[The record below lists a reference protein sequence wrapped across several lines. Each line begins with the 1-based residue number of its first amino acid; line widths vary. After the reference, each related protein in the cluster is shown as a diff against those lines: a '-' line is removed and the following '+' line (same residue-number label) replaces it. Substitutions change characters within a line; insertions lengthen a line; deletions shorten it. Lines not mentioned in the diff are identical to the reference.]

1 MTFVEPHRVKSE
13 PYFQF
18 LCRSLQSEHFQVY
31 QLAGDA
37 SNRRYLRVVRD
48 DSSWVLMVWEPFKD
62 NEKYPFLSVLKHLDR
77 NKVHV
82 PKVIDKS
89 PAEGFVL
96 LEDLGDLTLERKFW
110 ESQNQEHSMPFY
122 RMAIEELA
130 KIHYKATADQAADC
144 TAFQVAFDK
153 EKLLWEMNY
162 ARKHLIEGICGI
174 KLKPSE
180 SQLLEHH
187 FGKICDIL
195 DQQPRWICH
204 RDYHSRNLMIK
215 LGKVRVIDFQ
225 DARMGPIQYD
235 LVSLLKD
242 SYVQLSDGMAR
253 SLIDYYLLLRL
264 EDQPQPLSR
273 DLFREIYEIQ
283 TIQRC
288 FKACGSF
295 ASFMNMR
302 QDKRYLKYISQ
313 TLNHVRGSLF
323 LFPQLESFLGFL
335 TDHGLFEMDFERP

>member
-1 MTFVEPHRVKSE
+1 MTFVEPVLVKSE
-13 PYFQF
+13 TYYAFI
-18 LCRSLQSEHFQVY
+18 CRALKTEAFQVY

-37 SNRRYLRVVRD
+37 SNRRYYRVVQG
-48 DSSWVLMVWEPFKD
+48 DSSWVLMVWEPFED
-62 NEKYPFLSVLKHLDR
+62 NEKYPFLSVLRHLDR
-77 NKVHV
+77 SRVHV

-89 PAEGFVL
+89 PSEGFVL

-110 ESQNQEHSMPFY
+110 ENQNQELAMSFY

-130 KIHYKATADQAADC
+130 KIHYKATADNKVEC
-144 TAFQVAFDK
+144 TAFHIAFDK

-162 ARKHLIEGICGI
+162 ARKHLLEGICALQ
-174 KLKPSE
+174 LKPSE
-180 SQLLEHH
+180 SKLLDEHFH
-187 FGKICDIL
+187 SICQHL

-215 LGKVRVIDFQ
+215 LGKIRVIDFQ

-242 SYVQLSDGMAR
+242 SYVQIGDAMAR
-253 SLIDYYLLLRL
+253 SLLDYYFLLRL
-264 EDQPQPLSR
+264 ETQPQPLSR
-273 DLFREIYEIQ
+273 DLFRETYEIQ

-295 ASFMNMR
+295 ASFMNTR
-302 QDKRYLKYISQ
+302 QDTRYLKYISH

-323 LFPQLESFLGFL
+323 LFPKYEGFLNFL
-335 TDHGLFEMDFERP
+335 TDQGLFEMDFNKT